1 MLNNRKKTIGVFVC
15 KLPEYFQRTLCGA
28 LADEAVANGY
38 NLVVF
43 STFGEYDNNHDYVEG
58 ESNCLYIPNYDELD
72 GIILCLDVF
81 DIPGMVG
88 KLIEQVKEKAHC
100 PVISIRQK
108 RDEFISVLSDDK
120 KAIMAMVDH
129 LVDEHNA
136 KRIYYLSGP
145 SYMHD
150 IRMREDGFRERM
162 KSRGVA
168 FREEYIFMGNLWY
181 NIGKEAVD
189 YFFSLDDERPDA
201 ILCANDYMAISV
213 CKEAEEAKQ
222 IFRKQ
227 FEKNQRLVHLYKQ
240 NMFMVFR
247 MEGIRDYQGLPDL
260 VGKFVEGNTGVSDFY
275 ICLNPDEKYE
285 LDDSRKSPYEDEM
298 EMLLHAYYGK
308 KMSIEVPMPQ
318 KLFKRKNLLPAD
330 EVTDRPCV
338 FYINPLHYRK
348 HCFGYA
354 IISFFNNRFYAA
366 EDFYQSFVIN
376 ICTVLENIYIQ
387 NQIEQLSND
396 KIRLIRRDSVTHMYN
411 PYGFH
416 EMATQML
423 HDATAAGIN
432 CVFFYVRLENLQEIT
447 EIYGK
452 EESNEILL
460 CMKSV
465 FEKFEQEKH
474 VLGRLGGSDFC
485 LLLEDKMQE
494 EIEVLAQNFV
504 NEVNEVNIS
513 WNKEF
518 FIEVRYG
525 WFVKEVGTISSTD
538 ECIRSAKMKM
548 KVGAQMQ
555 TSAAKYAFE
564 AMKEIRQNYQKEIS
578 VTYMAEQI
586 GISRTHLSHCFKLI
600 YQKSIQDY
608 ITSYRMEKAQELL
621 IHTQKKIKE
630 IAFLVGYKDEL
641 YFSKVFARLYGM
653 SPSKFRKTMLT

>member
-1 MLNNRKKTIGVFVC
+1 MLNNRKKTLGVFVC

-81 DIPGMVG
+81 DIPGMAG

-189 YFFSLDDERPDA
+189 YFLSLDDERPDA

-213 CKEAEEAKQ
+213 CEELCDRGFRVPEDIIVTGFDDVEEARDIYPMLTTVEACPENFARCAMEIIKKAERGEKLEKQYYISTQNQYRNSCGCKEAEEAKQ

-227 FEKNQRLVHLYKQ
+227 FKKNRRLVHMYKQ
-240 NMFMVFR
+240 NMFMVFQ
-247 MEGIRDYQGLPDL
+247 MEGIRDYQGLSDL

-308 KMSIEVPMPQ
+308 KMSIELPMPQ
-318 KLFKRKNLLPAD
+318 TLFKRKNLLPAD

-338 FYINPLHYRK
+338 FYINPLHCRK

-411 PYGFH
+411 LRMGF
-416 EMATQML
+416 MKWL
-423 HDATAAGIN
+423 HK
-432 CVFFYVRLENLQEIT
+432 CY
-447 EIYGK
+447 
-452 EESNEILL
+452 
-460 CMKSV
+460 M
-465 FEKFEQEKH
+465 
-474 VLGRLGGSDFC
+474 
-485 LLLEDKMQE
+485 M
-494 EIEVLAQNFV
+494 
-504 NEVNEVNIS
+504 
-513 WNKEF
+513 
-518 FIEVRYG
+518 
-525 WFVKEVGTISSTD
+525 
-538 ECIRSAKMKM
+538 
-548 KVGAQMQ
+548 
-555 TSAAKYAFE
+555 
-564 AMKEIRQNYQKEIS
+564 RQ
-578 VTYMAEQI
+578 
-586 GISRTHLSHCFKLI
+586 
-600 YQKSIQDY
+600 
-608 ITSYRMEKAQELL
+608 
-621 IHTQKKIKE
+621 
-630 IAFLVGYKDEL
+630 
-641 YFSKVFARLYGM
+641 
-653 SPSKFRKTMLT
+653 

>member
-1 MLNNRKKTIGVFVC
+1 MLNNRKKTLGVFVC

-81 DIPGMVG
+81 DIPGMAG

-189 YFFSLDDERPDA
+189 YFLSLDDERPDA

-213 CKEAEEAKQ
+213 CEELCDRGFRVPEDIIVTGFDDVEEARDIYPMLTTVEACPENFARCAMEIIKKAERGEKLEKQYYISTQNQYRNSCGCKEA
-222 IFRKQ
+222 
-227 FEKNQRLVHLYKQ
+227 
-240 NMFMVFR
+240 
-247 MEGIRDYQGLPDL
+247 
-260 VGKFVEGNTGVSDFY
+260 
-275 ICLNPDEKYE
+275 
-285 LDDSRKSPYEDEM
+285 
-298 EMLLHAYYGK
+298 
-308 KMSIEVPMPQ
+308 
-318 KLFKRKNLLPAD
+318 
-330 EVTDRPCV
+330 
-338 FYINPLHYRK
+338 
-348 HCFGYA
+348 
-354 IISFFNNRFYAA
+354 
-366 EDFYQSFVIN
+366 
-376 ICTVLENIYIQ
+376 
-387 NQIEQLSND
+387 
-396 KIRLIRRDSVTHMYN
+396 
-411 PYGFH
+411 
-416 EMATQML
+416 
-423 HDATAAGIN
+423 
-432 CVFFYVRLENLQEIT
+432 
-447 EIYGK
+447 
-452 EESNEILL
+452 
-460 CMKSV
+460 
-465 FEKFEQEKH
+465 
-474 VLGRLGGSDFC
+474 
-485 LLLEDKMQE
+485 E

-564 AMKEIRQNYQKEIS
+564 VMKEIRQNYQKEIS
-578 VTYMAEQI
+578 VTYMAEQF